1 MQTRARAMIAA
12 TPTTY
17 EHIVL
22 DEDSVPWIEDANT
35 KVVELVAATRAHGWS
50 AEELTYQHPH
60 LTLGQVH
67 SALAYY
73 WDHRE
78 EIEADLKRRSAR
90 VAEIQSAIGDHPLV
104 AKLRAQGQ
112 I

>member
-1 MQTRARAMIAA
+1 MSSATRTA
-12 TPTTY
+12 Y

-22 DEDSVPWIEDANT
+22 DEKGIPCIEGAST
-35 KVVELVAATRAHGWS
+35 KVVELVAEAKAHGWS
-50 AEELTYQHPH
+50 PEELAYQHPH

-78 EIEADLKRRSAR
+78 EIDADLANRKALVEEIRR
-90 VAEIQSAIGDHPLV
+90 ETGEHPLV

>member
-1 MQTRARAMIAA
+1 MIAA
-12 TPTTY
+12 TPTAY

-22 DEDSVPWIEDANT
+22 DENGIPWIEDANT
-35 KVVELVAATRAHGWS
+35 KIVELIAAAKAHGWS
-50 AEELTYQHPH
+50 PEELTYQHAH
-60 LTLGQVH
+60 VTLGQVH

-78 EIEADLKRRSAR
+78 EVEADLKRRA
-90 VAEIQSAIGDHPLV
+90 ALIGEIRSELGDHPLI

-112 I
+112 A

>member
-1 MQTRARAMIAA
+1 MSSATR
-12 TPTTY
+12 TGY

-22 DEDSVPWIEDANT
+22 DDRGIPSIEGANT
-35 KVVELVAATRAHGWS
+35 KVVELVAEARAHGWS
-50 AEELTYQHPH
+50 PEELAYQHPH

-78 EIEADLKRRSAR
+78 EVEADLANRKALVEQIRREAG
-90 VAEIQSAIGDHPLV
+90 EHPLI